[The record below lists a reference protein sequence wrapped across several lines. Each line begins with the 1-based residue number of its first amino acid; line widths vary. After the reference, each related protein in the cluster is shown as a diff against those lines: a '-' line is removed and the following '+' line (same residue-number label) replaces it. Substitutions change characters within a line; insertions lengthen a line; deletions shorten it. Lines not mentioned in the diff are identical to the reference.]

1 MARESVTTYNHC
13 KKIRYVRPNVKDGY
27 YVVNYNEKQKRL
39 EKIWEINKLL
49 KHLFEDEELYCE
61 CELCK
66 TINF

>member
-39 EKIWEINKLL
+39 IETK
-49 KHLFEDEELYCE
+49 FP
-61 CELCK
+61 
-66 TINF
+66 